1 MLIMGLLFL
10 ILMGEYNTDD
20 KISKGFDP
28 DTMVGLSE
36 WYYSEAVNQDINMYY
51 NLKYIDMD
59 IWWSA
64 TS

>member
-1 MLIMGLLFL
+1 MS
-10 ILMGEYNTDD
+10 EYNTED
-20 KISKGFDP
+20 KISKEFDP